1 MKRKNSYF
9 SLVEI
14 LTVVAIIGI
23 LAGISLGITSYV
35 KTKNREVQ
43 TQTTIKMLEMAL
55 EQYKNKYGSY
65 PALNGQPTA
74 EIEKKAVFRIPAKDS
89 KDDKGSLIAF
99 FDDVSYNSSDEI
111 TGIKG
116 VTIVRKGDDI
126 LILDGW
132 GSPIIYVYPGVF
144 NKNKFDLGSGGANK
158 LLGDDAASKF
168 GATDIP
174 DCGERNNAGGA
185 YRKHFGKVDDITNF
199 KRSDD

>member
-1 MKRKNSYF
+1 MKRKCSYF

-23 LAGISLGITSYV
+23 LAGISLGITAYV
-35 KTKNREVQ
+35 QNRNREVQ
-43 TQTTIKMLEMAL
+43 TQTTIKMLEMVL

-65 PALNGQPTA
+65 PALNGQPA
-74 EIEKKAVFRIPAKDS
+74 AAIGKNAVFRIPAKDS

-99 FDDVSYNSSDEI
+99 FDNVSYNSSDEI
-111 TGIKG
+111 SGIKG
-116 VTIVRKGDDI
+116 VNIVRKGDDI

-132 GSPIIYVYPGVF
+132 GSPVIYVYPGVF

-168 GATDIP
+168 SANDIP
-174 DCGERNNAGGA
+174 DCGNRKNGA
-185 YRKHFGKVDDITNF
+185 YSTHFGKVDDITNF
-199 KRSDD
+199 KRTDE